1 MAQGKQ
7 NLEDKKLLV
16 RLPKEL
22 HQQLRL
28 LAFELNVS
36 MAELCRE
43 GLELIIEKYRKKRGR
58 NM

>member
-1 MAQGKQ
+1 MTQGKQ
-7 NLEDKKLLV
+7 SLEEKKLLI

-28 LAFELNVS
+28 LAFELDVS

-43 GLELIIEKYRKKRGR
+43 GLELIIQKYRKKK
-58 NM
+58 